1 MRVALSLLTLA
12 PGRVGG
18 SETYTRALCR
28 ALAEVGRGEYEVLVP
43 RIAQDAGEGLPTRVI
58 GAYKG
63 GRGMPGRLLSM
74 VSACVLPR
82 VRRELALAAFDV
94 VHFPLTVMIP
104 PIEAPPAVVTMHDV
118 QHLVMPHFF
127 SRSTLLYRRLVYGWT
142 ARRARL
148 VIAISAHV
156 AGTLVERLG
165 VPEENVLVV
174 YSGIDHTRF
183 TPPPRESAREPFLLY
198 PAYAWRHKNHARLL
212 EAFALLRR
220 RHPDLRLVLTGPG
233 HRQLPPE
240 SGVEVRG
247 FVQADELVRLY
258 RTAAAMVFPSLYEGF
273 GQPLLEAMACGCP
286 VAASDAASIPE
297 VCGGAA
303 RLFDPND
310 AEAIAD
316 AVDDVLAG
324 PAVWSQRGLERA
336 AAFSWERTARETDDV
351 YARLA

>member
-12 PGRVGG
+12 PGQVGG
-18 SETYTRALCR
+18 TETYARALCR
-28 ALAEVGRGEYEVLVP
+28 ALAEVGTSEYEALVP
-43 RIAQDAGEGLPTRVI
+43 RIAQDAGEGLRTRVI
-58 GAYKG
+58 EAYG
-63 GRGMPGRLLSM
+63 DGRGMPMRLFSM
-74 VSACVLPR
+74 ASACILPG
-82 VRRELALAAFDV
+82 VRRELALDRFDA

-104 PIEAPPAVVTMHDV
+104 PVEAPPAVATMHDV
-118 QHLVMPHFF
+118 QHLVMPELF
-127 SRSTLLYRRLVYGWT
+127 SRATLLYRRLAYGWT

-165 VPEENVLVV
+165 VPEENVVVV
-174 YSGIDHTRF
+174 YSGIDHERF
-183 TPPPRESAREPFLLY
+183 NPPSSESAREPFLLY

-212 EAFALLRR
+212 EAFQLLRR
-220 RHPDLRLVLTGPG
+220 RRPDLRLVLTGPG
-233 HRQLPPE
+233 HRPLPSE

-247 FVQADELVRLY
+247 FVPADELVRLY

-310 AEAIAD
+310 PEAIAD
-316 AVDDVLAG
+316 AVDGVLAE
-324 PAVWSQRGLERA
+324 PAAWSQRGLQRA